1 MQINLEILNFAHVE
15 DLEKCTTL
23 NEKTVVSDMMLRRRL
38 TRNARI
44 ALYLTHQIGDFISPV
59 VIGNAYG
66 EVVETFDIL
75 RSIATGETVSPTAF
89 QNSVHNTPASYLS
102 IVGQNKG
109 YITTVSDL
117 HETSTSVL
125 KVGAVKSLKLEKL
138 LLIVSDSIDFERVA
152 ELNRCGIALKECGVA
167 LQVSY
172 TQKEP
177 TMTLSGKSYVGYSR
191 SIWPMLEIIE
201 KLREAKSGEAVIAIE
216 I

>member
-44 ALYLTHQIGDFISPV
+44 ALYLTHQIGDFTSPV

-117 HETSTSVL
+117 HETATSVL
-125 KVGAVKSLKLEKL
+125 KVGAVKSLKFEKL
-138 LLIVSDSIDFERVA
+138 LLIVSDSIDFERIA
-152 ELNRCGIALKECGVA
+152 ELNRCGIALKECGAA
-167 LQVSY
+167 LQVCH
-172 TQKEP
+172 TTKEP
-177 TMTLSGKSYVGYSR
+177 TIVLEGKKYAGYSP

-201 KLREAKSGEAVIAIE
+201 KLHEAKSGEAVIAIE

>member
-15 DLEKCTTL
+15 DPQKCTAL
-23 NEKTVVSDMMLRRRL
+23 NEKAVVSDMMLRRRL

-44 ALYLTHQIGDFISPV
+44 ALYLTDKIGDFTSPI

-66 EVVETFDIL
+66 EVAESFDIL
-75 RSIATGETVSPTAF
+75 RCIAARETVSPTAF

-117 HETSTSVL
+117 HKTSASVL
-125 KVGAVKSLKLEKL
+125 KVGAVKSLKFETL
-138 LLIVSDSIDFERVA
+138 LLIVSDSIDFERVS
-152 ELNRCGIALKECGVA
+152 ELNRCGIVLKECGIA
-167 LQVSY
+167 LKVRH
-172 TQKEP
+172 TTKKP
-177 TMTLSGKSYVGYSR
+177 TVKLSGKSYVGYSP
-191 SIWPMLEIIE
+191 SIWSMLEIVE
-201 KLREAKSGEAVIAIE
+201 KLRETKSGEAVIAIE

>member
-1 MQINLEILNFAHVE
+1 MQINLEILSFAHVE
-15 DLEKCTTL
+15 DPEKCTTL

-44 ALYLTHQIGDFISPV
+44 ALYLTDQIGDFSSPV

-75 RSIATGETVSPTAF
+75 RSIAAGETVSPTAF

-117 HETSTSVL
+117 YETSASVL
-125 KVGAVKSLKLEKL
+125 KVGAVKSLKFETL
-138 LLIVSDSIDFERVA
+138 LLIVTDSIDFERVSD
-152 ELNRCGIALKECGVA
+152 LNRCDIALKECGIA
-167 LQVSY
+167 LQVRH
-172 TQKEP
+172 TTKKP
-177 TMTLSGKSYVGYSR
+177 TMRLSGKSYVGYSP
-191 SIWPMLEIIE
+191 SIWPMLEIVE
-201 KLREAKSGEAVIAIE
+201 KLRETKSGPAVIAIE

>member
-1 MQINLEILNFAHVE
+1 MQINLEILKIATVE
-15 DLEKCTTL
+15 DPQKCTTL
-23 NEKTVVSDMMLRRRL
+23 NEKIVVSDMMLRRRL

-44 ALYLTHQIGDFISPV
+44 ALYLTDQIGDFTAPI

-66 EVVETFDIL
+66 EVNETFDIL
-75 RSIATGETVSPTAF
+75 RCISAKETVSPTAF

-117 HETSTSVL
+117 YETAASVL
-125 KVGAVKSLKLEKL
+125 KVGAVKSLQFETL
-138 LLIVSDSIDFERVA
+138 LLIVSDSIDFERVN
-152 ELNRCGIALKECGVA
+152 ELNRCDIVMKECGVA
-167 LQVSY
+167 LRVQC

-177 TMTLSGKSYVGYSR
+177 TITLSGKKYSGYSP
-191 SIWPMLEIIE
+191 SIWPMLEISE
-201 KLREAKSGEAVIAIE
+201 KLKALKNSEAVIGIE

>member
-1 MQINLEILNFAHVE
+1 MQINLEILGFATVE
-15 DLEKCTTL
+15 DPQKCTTL

-44 ALYLTHQIGDFISPV
+44 ALYLCDQIGDWESSV

-66 EVVETFDIL
+66 EVAETFDIL
-75 RSIATGETVSPTAF
+75 RSIAAHETVSPTAF

-117 HETSTSVL
+117 YETSTSVL
-125 KVGAVKSLKLEKL
+125 KVGAVKSLKLETL
-138 LLIVSDSIDFERVA
+138 LLIVSDSIDFERVE
-152 ELNRCGIALKECGVA
+152 ELNRCGITLKECGVA
-167 LQVSY
+167 LQVHH
-172 TQKEP
+172 TQKEA
-177 TMTLSGKSYVGYSR
+177 TMTLSGKVYDGYSP
-191 SIWPMLEIIE
+191 SIWPMLEIVE
-201 KLREAKSGEAVIAIE
+201 KIRERNVSEVIVSIE